1 RDRGRGGGREPAL
14 ARHRGVRGDAVR
26 DLDRDLLHPAL
37 LRGDAG
43 GGGAGGGPAAAR
55 RARAGARPGA
65 AGEPMSG
72 AAPPPAGRPAR
83 ARAGATVGAPVWGG
97 GSSGAPTNATV
108 GARGGGPGAA
118 PLETRAAPVSSP
130 RSDALLR
137 SPRPRSARHAIA
149 AVPALGAPVWGGGS
163 SGAPTNATVGA
174 RGGGPGGAPLETR
187 AAPVSS
193 PRSDAPL
200 RSPRPRSARHAIAA
214 VARVGAPAAL
224 LALLEI

>member
-130 RSDALLR
+130 RSDAPLR

-174 RGGGPGGAPLETR
+174 RGGGPGAAPLETR

-193 PRSDAPL
+193 PRSDALL

-214 VARVGAPAAL
+214 V
-224 LALLEI
+224 